1 MTRCNVSFGVPGVRS
16 RISRFN
22 SPILAAPV
30 PYTSLLTQQSSTA
43 RPGGP
48 VAVPETG
55 HESTWKHCR
64 EDLHGDVRCVSS
76 YYPPLTI
83 LDASSTPTTAEYCG

>member
-16 RISRFN
+16 RISRFK

-30 PYTSLLTQQSSTA
+30 PYTLLLTQQSSTA

-48 VAVPETG
+48 VAVPETDMSLPG
-55 HESTWKHCR
+55 NTV
-64 EDLHGDVRCVSS
+64 VRTCM
-76 YYPPLTI
+76 
-83 LDASSTPTTAEYCG
+83 EM